1 MVMRN
6 HGPSAV
12 HTEIQRAGNTSTFA
26 EPALKPPTGVNTSIG
41 VKQIITQHEDEL
53 IRQYRVGET
62 QTPEWY
68 ERRIHVLVD
77 EIYRLESLLDTH
89 NIPHKKTRN

>member
-1 MVMRN
+1 MKN
-6 HGPSAV
+6 HC
-12 HTEIQRAGNTSTFA
+12 EIRRAGNPSMIA
-26 EPALKPPTGVNTSIG
+26 EPAKDSPTGVNPSIE
-41 VKQIITQHEDEL
+41 VKQVITQHEDEL

-68 ERRIHVLVD
+68 NRRIHVLID
-77 EIYRLESLLDTH
+77 EIYRLTSLLDTH